1 MVASKDLEAGEEIL
15 SEMPFVVGPKAS
27 TYPLCLSC
35 FSSWPQSPE
44 QTLCSRC
51 SWPVCNE
58 NCANASIHKDYECP
72 IFAAVGEKFNVS
84 AALEESNVTN
94 VPQLECITPLRL
106 LLAMEKFPERWEK
119 EVKIMEA
126 HNKNRSDKKQWKT
139 DNVNIVGYLRDRLK
153 LDRFSEETIQTAC
166 GILEINSHEVKTPM
180 GFSARALYPTVAIM
194 SHSCIS
200 NTSHSVCSNDF
211 KVILRTTVK
220 VPKGKELY
228 GSYTHS
234 LLPTLMRRENLLE
247 GKHFSCACARCSDPT
262 EMGTHLSSLKC
273 NKCDN
278 GIVLPLDSLDAESSW
293 KCTHC
298 EFSTSGA
305 AVKKVFD
312 VINAEVEAAESYNAL
327 DGADAVHIRENIM
340 KKYHSVLHPR
350 HAFLSILRMSLSQLY
365 GRVDEY
371 NLDDLP
377 DIVLEH
383 KIDICKMLL
392 QVLDVIEPGYTRA
405 RALTLYELHAPL
417 LFIAKSQWNAGT
429 IDDAALKSKMTE
441 AASVLKDAVTILSLE
456 PSVTIEGQLANSYSD
471 KLGRYL
477 IAAKKIAPGEVILRD
492 NPIVVGAASFNDNS
506 LCFSCFRV
514 IEPKPIGLKFPCPK
528 CKVAIFC
535 STNCE
540 TRESLHTPE
549 ECKLLKDK
557 LSESVNQDVRGILL
571 LIRLLLTKKRN
582 AELWNRIINL
592 EAHLEERRNT
602 YVWKERQEE
611 IEILKMFEFGE
622 NDEDLQR
629 LCGIIDVNSFEL
641 RSPGSLDSALR
652 GLYAEAA
659 LMAHDCRG
667 NTHLTVDDDFQL
679 TVYASQSI
687 NEGEPI
693 LFNYT
698 SSLLV
703 KLGANLSSIYCPR
716 CKEGLVRYE
725 GNKMNPY
732 LREKKWKCKKCQRF
746 YSGALIKTTLELTKI
761 RIDQADESRI
771 KTLLKNFS
779 VMLHS
784 NHFLMMSLKQKLLAL
799 YRKEITCPNPKKK
812 ILQRM
817 MELCKG
823 ILQVL
828 EIVEPGISRLKGII
842 LYEIHL
848 PIIIIANKD
857 YALREITSEDL
868 AKRLE
873 EAENYLKRSLSMLLI
888 EPASTPEGVLAKR
901 ALQEYKALKQNLD
914 DVRSLPPSLDYKK
927 IDFEMMKKRKNKKIK

>member
-1 MVASKDLEAGEEIL
+1 MTDSQSKPLLSTSTYNVLHNDKIGRYMVASKDLEAGEEIL

-262 EMGTHLSSLKC
+262 EMGTHLSSL
-273 NKCDN
+273 N
-278 GIVLPLDSLDAESSW
+278 W

-698 SSLLV
+698 SSLL
-703 KLGANLSSIYCPR
+703 
-716 CKEGLVRYE
+716 
-725 GNKMNPY
+725 
-732 LREKKWKCKKCQRF
+732 RF

-771 KTLLKNFS
+771 KELETLLKNFS

>member
-1 MVASKDLEAGEEIL
+1 MRIEEITTG
-15 SEMPFVVGPKAS
+15 S
-27 TYPLCLSC
+27 
-35 FSSWPQSPE
+35 
-44 QTLCSRC
+44 
-51 SWPVCNE
+51 
-58 NCANASIHKDYECP
+58 
-72 IFAAVGEKFNVS
+72 
-84 AALEESNVTN
+84 
-94 VPQLECITPLRL
+94 
-106 LLAMEKFPERWEK
+106 
-119 EVKIMEA
+119 
-126 HNKNRSDKKQWKT
+126 
-139 DNVNIVGYLRDRLK
+139 
-153 LDRFSEETIQTAC
+153 
-166 GILEINSHEVKTPM
+166 
-180 GFSARALYPTVAIM
+180 
-194 SHSCIS
+194 
-200 NTSHSVCSNDF
+200 
-211 KVILRTTVK
+211 TVK
-220 VPKGKELY
+220 YKE
-228 GSYTHS
+228 
-234 LLPTLMRRENLLE
+234 
-247 GKHFSCACARCSDPT
+247 
-262 EMGTHLSSLKC
+262 
-273 NKCDN
+273 
-278 GIVLPLDSLDAESSW
+278 
-293 KCTHC
+293 
-298 EFSTSGA
+298 
-305 AVKKVFD
+305 
-312 VINAEVEAAESYNAL
+312 
-327 DGADAVHIRENIM
+327 
-340 KKYHSVLHPR
+340 
-350 HAFLSILRMSLSQLY
+350 
-365 GRVDEY
+365 
-371 NLDDLP
+371 
-377 DIVLEH
+377 
-383 KIDICKMLL
+383 
-392 QVLDVIEPGYTRA
+392 
-405 RALTLYELHAPL
+405 
-417 LFIAKSQWNAGT
+417 
-429 IDDAALKSKMTE
+429 
-441 AASVLKDAVTILSLE
+441 
-456 PSVTIEGQLANSYSD
+456 SYSD

-540 TRESLHTPE
+540 TRESFHTPE

-557 LSESVNQDVRGILL
+557 LSESVNQDIRGILL
-571 LIRLLLTKKRN
+571 LIRLLLIKKRN

-602 YVWKERQEE
+602 HVWKERQEE
-611 IEILKMFEFGE
+611 IEIFKSFEFGE

-641 RSPGSLDSALR
+641 RSPGTLDSALR

-687 NEGEPI
+687 DEGEPI

-698 SSLLV
+698 SSLLGTAERREHL
-703 KLGANLSSIYCPR
+703 KKGKYFECNCPMCEDPEELGANLSSIYCPR
-716 CKEGLVRYE
+716 CKEGLIRYE
-725 GNKMNPY
+725 GKKMNPY

-746 YSGALIKTTLELTKI
+746 YSGALIKTTLELTKT

-771 KTLLKNFS
+771 KELETLLKNFS
-779 VMLHS
+779 IMLHS
-784 NHFLMMSLKQKLLAL
+784 NHFLIMSLKQKLLAL
-799 YRKEITCPNPKKK
+799 YRKEITCLNPKKK

-901 ALQEYKALKQNLD
+901 ALQEYKALRQNLD

>member
-1 MVASKDLEAGEEIL
+1 MIDSQSKPLLSTSTYNVLQNDKIGRYMVASKDLEAGEEIL

-35 FSSWPQSPE
+35 FSSWPQTPE
-44 QTLCSRC
+44 KTLCSRC

-58 NCANASIHKDYECP
+58 DCANASIHKDYECP

-106 LLAMEKFPERWEK
+106 LLAMEQFPERWEK
-119 EVKIMEA
+119 EVRIMEA

-139 DNVNIVGYLRDRLK
+139 DNVNIVCYLRDRLK

-180 GFSARALYPTVAIM
+180 GFSARAL
-194 SHSCIS
+194 
-200 NTSHSVCSNDF
+200 
-211 KVILRTTVK
+211 VILRTTVK
-220 VPKGKELY
+220 VPKGKELF

-278 GIVLPLDSLDAESSW
+278 GVVLALDSLDAESGW

-383 KIDICKMLL
+383 KIDICRMLL

-441 AASVLKDAVTILSLE
+441 AASVLKEAVTILSLE
-456 PSVTIEGQLANSYSD
+456 PSVTIEGQLANV
-471 KLGRYL
+471 
-477 IAAKKIAPGEVILRD
+477 AK
-492 NPIVVGAASFNDNS
+492 
-506 LCFSCFRV
+506 
-514 IEPKPIGLKFPCPK
+514 
-528 CKVAIFC
+528 
-535 STNCE
+535 
-540 TRESLHTPE
+540 ESLA
-549 ECKLLKDK
+549 
-557 LSESVNQDVRGILL
+557 Q
-571 LIRLLLTKKRN
+571 
-582 AELWNRIINL
+582 
-592 EAHLEERRNT
+592 LEE
-602 YVWKERQEE
+602 
-611 IEILKMFEFGE
+611 
-622 NDEDLQR
+622 
-629 LCGIIDVNSFEL
+629 
-641 RSPGSLDSALR
+641 
-652 GLYAEAA
+652 
-659 LMAHDCRG
+659 
-667 NTHLTVDDDFQL
+667 
-679 TVYASQSI
+679 SI
-687 NEGEPI
+687 N
-693 LFNYT
+693 
-698 SSLLV
+698 
-703 KLGANLSSIYCPR
+703 NL
-716 CKEGLVRYE
+716 
-725 GNKMNPY
+725 
-732 LREKKWKCKKCQRF
+732 
-746 YSGALIKTTLELTKI
+746 
-761 RIDQADESRI
+761 
-771 KTLLKNFS
+771 
-779 VMLHS
+779 
-784 NHFLMMSLKQKLLAL
+784 
-799 YRKEITCPNPKKK
+799 
-812 ILQRM
+812 
-817 MELCKG
+817 
-823 ILQVL
+823 
-828 EIVEPGISRLKGII
+828 
-842 LYEIHL
+842 
-848 PIIIIANKD
+848 
-857 YALREITSEDL
+857 
-868 AKRLE
+868 
-873 EAENYLKRSLSMLLI
+873 
-888 EPASTPEGVLAKR
+888 
-901 ALQEYKALKQNLD
+901 
-914 DVRSLPPSLDYKK
+914 
-927 IDFEMMKKRKNKKIK
+927 